1 MWRGSRG
8 SPSVKYCWVTFT
20 WRSPAPCTDETR
32 LSRTPRSTVQ
42 VPAAAP
48 PGRGT
53 PSPGF
58 EGQGAGERIGLQRH
72 TQVELSGA
80 PWPDTG
86 RSQYAALA
94 WAWAAGSG
102 YGSPAAEGPALPSPP
117 LRPRA
122 PTRQP
127 APRSPWRGS
136 RWSSR
141 RCGCAGC
148 GPQCPSPRS
157 ALQGGPARSLRLHGA
172 AGRPAL
178 GTGAGPLH
186 PALGSN
192 GRSGS
197 RSRDSARGTRL
208 RALRSGG
215 ASRLEPWPM
224 GARARTRSSF

>member
-1 MWRGSRG
+1 MRRGLIPGAAS
-8 SPSVKYCWVTFT
+8 T
-20 WRSPAPCTDETR
+20 WRWPGLR
-32 LSRTPRSTVQ
+32 LR
-42 VPAAAP
+42 
-48 PGRGT
+48 
-53 PSPGF
+53 
-58 EGQGAGERIGLQRH
+58 
-72 TQVELSGA
+72 
-80 PWPDTG
+80 
-86 RSQYAALA
+86 
-94 WAWAAGSG
+94 SG
-102 YGSPAAEGPALPSPP
+102 YGSPAAEGPALPPPP

-127 APRSPWRGS
+127 APRSPWWGS

-141 RCGCAGC
+141 RCGRAGC
-148 GPQCPSPRS
+148 GSQCPSPRS

-197 RSRDSARGTRL
+197 RSSSRDSARGTRL